1 MKQINQTPIK
11 EGIKTSTIS
20 RKSSG
25 PTHKHLLGHLDI
37 LSLLP
42 HVYTVSTSLRLC
54 PASYPT
60 YTFHG
65 HSVPCTPQLDIWSHI
80 HFSQLSRLT
89 YTSISVMWS
98 HIHLSL
104 HRVNPHTSLG
114 HLVHHTPISVIWI
127 HKHLSKPFES
137 SYTSLRHLSPHTHIS
152 VISSQT
158 PFSTVRAYIHLH
170 LTFGPTGTSLN
181 YVDHACTSLFNQI
194 LHAPLS
200 AIKSCMHLSLGR
212 HIHMLYK
219 VHAHPTFIGRP
230 VP

>member
-1 MKQINQTPIK
+1 MYTLCQLPYAYVQRPIPHTPST
-11 EGIKTSTIS
+11 GIRS
-20 RKSSG
+20 
-25 PTHKHLLGHLDI
+25 LVHLDWI
-37 LSLLP
+37 FG
-42 HVYTVSTSLRLC
+42 H
-54 PASYPT
+54 
-60 YTFHG
+60 TF
-65 HSVPCTPQLDIWSHI
+65 TFLNYLDSH
-80 HFSQLSRLT
+80 
-89 YTSISVMWS
+89 TSISVMWS

-114 HLVHHTPISVIWI
+114 HLVHHTPIPVIWI

-137 SYTSLRHLSPHTHIS
+137 AYTSLRHLSPHTHIS